1 MTNFT
6 NSPEVFGP
14 GVGLSSKTFGEFV
27 KFAILVQFHTFE
39 AMGLEMLVLQYVCKL
54 LHIITP
60 KTKGK
65 PIFSIQGLKAQG
77 QIHDKTIEKTNIS
90 HPIALKV

>member
-1 MTNFT
+1 
-6 NSPEVFGP
+6 
-14 GVGLSSKTFGEFV
+14 
-27 KFAILVQFHTFE
+27 
-39 AMGLEMLVLQYVCKL
+39 MLVLQYVCKL
-54 LHIITP
+54 LHIRTP

-90 HPIALKV
+90 NPIASKV